1 MILAAHLAM
10 TDAVRPEETPE
21 PPSLALRCP
30 QCQFEAPVEEKEN
43 NPSTDRWFTC
53 PSCGHKWSVSPIADS
68 N

>member
-1 MILAAHLAM
+1 M
-10 TDAVRPEETPE
+10 TDPIHDSEKPD
-21 PPSLALRCP
+21 PPSMAFRCP
-30 QCQFEAPVEEKEN
+30 QCHFDAPKEAAEN